1 MLLNDTLYNPVNTYI
16 KEMTFLFIKDCFSLY
31 YWSVRFLALS
41 FYDDSLR
48 ENYFLGDLKIL
59 GGTAECRD
67 TSWSNL
73 LGKKL
78 CHPLEWKFTAFFLFV
93 GKLLLR
99 ANIFVIGSFV
109 LFLLQTPSSSI
120 LLESRR
126 CLSRSVLDSTFM
138 VKKDVW
144 LQIL

>member
-1 MLLNDTLYNPVNTYI
+1 MQRHL
-16 KEMTFLFIKDCFSLY
+16 EQFI
-31 YWSVRFLALS
+31 
-41 FYDDSLR
+41 
-48 ENYFLGDLKIL
+48 
-59 GGTAECRD
+59 
-67 TSWSNL
+67 
-73 LGKKL
+73 GKKL
-78 CHPLEWKFTAFFLFV
+78 CHPLERKFTAFFLFV

-138 VKKDVW
+138 VKKDV
-144 LQIL
+144 